1 MGTLT
6 KEVAVPTTIIMMLIL
21 RFKSTEIWVVL
32 SGIVEMPMQ
41 SADDA
46 IYLLPGCPIFGR
58 PEL

>member
-1 MGTLT
+1 
-6 KEVAVPTTIIMMLIL
+6 MMLIL